1 MFELEKSPEVQR
13 LIQITKSNSG
23 ISEPDFVLAHTA
35 YMKLGQLLAAQM
47 DFAPED
53 TMVVAIMRGGLF
65 FAEELYF
72 QLGCKFQT
80 YDPRHELFQHPK
92 TANVILVDA
101 VINTGNTIRNIL
113 EPNIVAVCCVIN
125 EKAVASLER
134 QLYTVR
140 VSGNSFVGT
149 NIQAQSGTVGPDT
162 TLRLFN
168 LI

>member
-23 ISEPDFVLAHTA
+23 ISGPDLALAH
-35 YMKLGQLLAAQM
+35 MKLGQLLAAQM

-53 TMVVAIMRGGLF
+53 TTIVSIMRGGLF
-65 FAEELYF
+65 FAEGLYF

-80 YDPRHELFQHPK
+80 YDPKHELFQRPK
-92 TANVILVDA
+92 TANVILADA
-101 VINTGNTIRNIL
+101 VINTGKTIRHIL
-113 EPNIVAVCCVIN
+113 EPDMAVACCVIH
-125 EKAVASLER
+125 EKAVAFLEN

-140 VSGNSFVGT
+140 VSGNSFVGA
-149 NIQAQSGTVGPDT
+149 NIQTQSGAAGPDT

-168 LI
+168 MI